1 MPRQIG
7 MDVDKVEA
15 LAAQIKRERETTVAE
30 LITRL
35 RRINGDLKTSWDGSA
50 QAQFE
55 ATFGDWISDLERY
68 SNTMHSVHQYLSR
81 VAREF
86 RDLNE
91 AARRAA
97 ANKPK

>member
-7 MDVDKVEA
+7 MDVDKVES

-35 RRINGDLKTSWDGSA
+35 RRVNGDLKTSWDGSA

-55 ATFGDWISDLERY
+55 ATFGDWVNDLEKY
-68 SNTMHSVHQYLSR
+68 SNNLNAVHQYLVRFS
-81 VAREF
+81 REF
-86 RDLNE
+86 RELNE
-91 AARRAA
+91 AARKAA
-97 ANKPK
+97 ASQRR